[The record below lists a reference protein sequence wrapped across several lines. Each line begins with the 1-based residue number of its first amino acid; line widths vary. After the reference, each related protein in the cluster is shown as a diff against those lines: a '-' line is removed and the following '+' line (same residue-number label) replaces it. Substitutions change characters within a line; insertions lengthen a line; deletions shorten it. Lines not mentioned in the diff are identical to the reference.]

1 MIRMLQVSHPLRVVA
16 RWMRCR
22 NYQPRTRNDCNAPHV
37 CCNKG
42 SFYANGSLTMACTAI
57 IKSEQNIFQGI
68 FFTVIFR
75 YIININFHEQLFL
88 MRILRSTSKGKF
100 FIFFSSFFFFIR
112 LMQMEVMSLED
123 VYWVEDNAARAALGK
138 DLPRWTQAR
147 QTLPTSK
154 EDLETL
160 KADLWSAVVKN
171 SQHQDAWTWGMIL
184 FHRFS

>member
-1 MIRMLQVSHPLRVVA
+1 MNNHLLREYCGPLR
-16 RWMRCR
+16 
-22 NYQPRTRNDCNAPHV
+22 
-37 CCNKG
+37 KE
-42 SFYANGSLTMACTAI
+42 SFSF
-57 IKSEQNIFQGI
+57 S
-68 FFTVIFR
+68 
-75 YIININFHEQLFL
+75 FL
-88 MRILRSTSKGKF
+88 L
-100 FIFFSSFFFFIR
+100 FFFFIR

>member
-1 MIRMLQVSHPLRVVA
+1 M
-16 RWMRCR
+16 
-22 NYQPRTRNDCNAPHV
+22 Y
-37 CCNKG
+37 
-42 SFYANGSLTMACTAI
+42 
-57 IKSEQNIFQGI
+57 
-68 FFTVIFR
+68 
-75 YIININFHEQLFL
+75 
-88 MRILRSTSKGKF
+88 
-100 FIFFSSFFFFIR
+100 FIR

-171 SQHQDAWTWGMIL
+171 SQHQDAWTWGTSPFFYHIL
-184 FHRFS
+184 SIFVK